1 MTRPAL
7 LVDTNV
13 WLDVEFG
20 ERDGWPTEFLIAAR
34 MADARM
40 GIAAHSLKDVFYL
53 IQRKIKLDSQRLGG
67 TDSQRSAAAAR
78 IAAWAVVEHILEVAE
93 VVGSDYMDAHLAT
106 KHRRVHD
113 DYEDDLIIAA
123 AMRMRADLLVTS
135 DQALIKHAPIA
146 ALTPQDAIYWLESAI
161 GVERGCHG

>member
-20 ERDGWPTEFLIAAR
+20 ERGGWPTEFLIAAR
-34 MADARM
+34 LADARM
-40 GIAAHSLKDVFYL
+40 GIAAHSLKDVYYL
-53 IQRKIKLDSQRLGG
+53 IQRRIKLDDQRLGG
-67 TDSQRSAAAAR
+67 VDPQRSASAAR

-106 KHRRVHD
+106 KHRCVHD

-123 AMRMRADLLVTS
+123 AIRMKADLLVTS

-146 ALTPQDAIYWLESAI
+146 ALTPQDATHWLESR
-161 GVERGCHG
+161 E